1 MDTVDHNLEENL
13 CTDIDSLFMHI
24 TSEESFVSEMK
35 KFRDKWDSLHFVY
48 TQSNNLKH
56 RKRLVLEFKGKDSFK
71 RFLDREQALA
81 VKSQEFANASHVRDI
96 IVGEDEPKNTDFFYL
111 HYTIQSDESSIKVLF
126 KTNSLVFR
134 YGVIG

>member
-1 MDTVDHNLEENL
+1 
-13 CTDIDSLFMHI
+13 MHI

>member
-13 CTDIDSLFMHI
+13 CADINSLFMQI
-24 TSEESFVSEMK
+24 TSEESFVSEKK
-35 KFRDKWDSLHFVY
+35 KFRGKWDSLHFVY

-71 RFLDREQALA
+71 KFLDREKALA

-96 IVGEDEPKNTDFFYL
+96 IVSEDDPKNTDFFYL
-111 HYTIQSDESSIKVLF
+111 HYAIQSDESSIKVLF
-126 KTNSLVFR
+126 NTNSLIFR